1 MWSKRF
7 PGTATARAKG
17 READIREQQRALC
30 KWSWVPVCRGGER
43 RGDRRK
49 GAIRD
54 RGSGSE
60 GQVVENFLGYLRA
73 LGLVSESG
81 RSYWRAL
88 SIGET

>member
-1 MWSKRF
+1 MVKEVSRHCD
-7 PGTATARAKG
+7 ARAKG
-17 READIREQQRALC
+17 READICRVVREQQGALC

-73 LGLVSESG
+73 WS
-81 RSYWRAL
+81 L
-88 SIGET
+88 SQEGATGEL